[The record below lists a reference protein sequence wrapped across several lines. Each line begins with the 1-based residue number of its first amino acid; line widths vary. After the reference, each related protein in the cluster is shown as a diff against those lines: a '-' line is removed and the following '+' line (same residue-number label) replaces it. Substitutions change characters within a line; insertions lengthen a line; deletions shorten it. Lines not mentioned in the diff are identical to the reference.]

1 MLNGSCGVPIAEWRK
16 VEEGVKMLLNIAIG
30 ALLIAVT
37 CRIHAE
43 GMLLASITM
52 RSKLG
57 YGQSDLKRRHIY
69 WVVAI
74 VLILFL
80 VAVVQVLVW
89 ALVYVG
95 LDAIQGLER
104 ALYFS
109 MVTFTTL
116 GYGDVVLTED
126 WRLLASIQ
134 AVNGII
140 LFGWSTAIVLAAV
153 QSCVSIKHGEDDT
166 QIE

>member
-1 MLNGSCGVPIAEWRK
+1 
-16 VEEGVKMLLNIAIG
+16 MLLNITIG

-37 CRIHAE
+37 CRIHVE

-57 YGQSDLKRRHIY
+57 YGQSGPMRRQVY
-69 WVVAI
+69 WLMAI
-74 VLILFL
+74 VLIMFL

-95 LDAIQGLER
+95 LDAIQGLEQ

-140 LFGWSTAIVLAAV
+140 LFGWSTAIILAAV
-153 QSCVSIKHGEDDT
+153 QRIISIKHGEGDT
-166 QIE
+166 